1 MLFQIDIIP
10 SVSGY
15 GGASCESGL
24 LLADETLKDEIRKQY
39 PELWSRVE
47 NRRDYMIHALGIHAN
62 EDVLPTSI
70 ACAYFRPY
78 MLDQDRA
85 LKGTD

>member
-1 MLFQIDIIP
+1 MLLQIDIIP

-15 GGASCESGL
+15 GGASCESGVL
-24 LLADETLKDEIRKQY
+24 IADETLKQEIKEQY
-39 PELWSRVE
+39 PDLWARIE
-47 NRRDYMIHALGIHAN
+47 NRRAYMIRELGIHAN

-78 MLDQDRA
+78 MLDKDRA